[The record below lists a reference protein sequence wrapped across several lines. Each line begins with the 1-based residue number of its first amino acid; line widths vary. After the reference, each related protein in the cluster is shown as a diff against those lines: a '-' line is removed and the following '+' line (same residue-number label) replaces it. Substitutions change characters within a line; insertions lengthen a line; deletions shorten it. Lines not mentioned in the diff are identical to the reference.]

1 MSCCSKAKFV
11 VGAAVVG
18 IGVALAASTGVGTAM
33 WHRAVAKLEK
43 QIPPEVQIEQIK
55 LDIDKLDGDIDRN
68 WSPIATYERE
78 IKELRAD
85 LDKKSAKIKSMEK
98 ELAAATDELDSK
110 LANVKYEGRDYNR
123 AEAGRVLNRE
133 LNYFVALK
141 QEVVVKEKLLTA
153 REQKL
158 DAAMKNQKAML
169 TQKDELKTQVA
180 QLEADLETLK
190 LARTETKLP
199 VAAVSRLDDIKER
212 LNKLQTSISDE
223 KRANQLR
230 ESFRHETSTDEVKDK
245 VDTSD
250 SVVSRARSVLGNS
263 KLAKDE

>member
-18 IGVALAASTGVGTAM
+18 IGVALAASTGVGAAM

-55 LDIDKLDGDIDRN
+55 LDISKLDGDIDRN

-78 IKELRAD
+78 IKELRVD
-85 LDKKSAKIKSMEK
+85 LDKKTAKIKSMEK

-110 LANVKYEGRDYNR
+110 IVRAKYEGRDYSR
-123 AEAGRVLNRE
+123 SDAARILSRE
-133 LNYFVALK
+133 LNYFTALK
-141 QEVVVKEKLLTA
+141 SEVTAKEKLLTA

-158 DAAMKNQKAML
+158 DAAMK
-169 TQKDELKTQVA
+169 TQKTMMTQKEELKTQVA

-190 LARTETKLP
+190 LVRAESKLP
-199 VAAVSRLDDIKER
+199 VGTSTRLDEIKEN
-212 LNKLQTSISDE
+212 LNKLQTQISDE
-223 KRANQLR
+223 KRANELKASFN
-230 ESFRHETSTDEVKDK
+230 ESTTEPSKDK
-245 VDTSD
+245 IDTTD
-250 SVVSRARSVLGNS
+250 SVVSRARQVLGNS
-263 KLAKDE
+263 NLAKDE